1 MAWSGWFGT
10 LAFAEMV
17 GKATS
22 AFVARLVF
30 PPPPLEIW
38 LGRFFLFTFCRIN
51 LFSAWKTTFS
61 FSAWFRQ
68 FCKTKLKANNY
79 QGQLQNLRRCSRSE
93 WNYLNRW
100 PWDVDRHLKAGQLAG
115 SEVVE
120 VLVEDSS
127 FFWPAFFV
135 DPPVTS
141 HHSLNVRSIKKR
153 HFFLQGANLLC
164 KQKTEYGDKC
174 KEGKEVSCGGHL
186 SQSRPGEQLTPTAL
200 PQLALEGLT
209 APWLRAHQGWKLS
222 QRWMCCAPACCYQHY
237 CCSCCRYYLP

>member
-115 SEVVE
+115 SVTVE
-120 VLVEDSS
+120 ALVEDSS

-186 SQSRPGEQLTPTAL
+186 S
-200 PQLALEGLT
+200 
-209 APWLRAHQGWKLS
+209 
-222 QRWMCCAPACCYQHY
+222 
-237 CCSCCRYYLP
+237 